1 MIFSFSYVIKE
12 VVNVL
17 AMELPI
23 DLWISLGGFLSSQ
36 RARVALYNRLH

>member
-12 VVNVL
+12 IVNVL

-23 DLWISLGGFLSSQ
+23 DLWISLIWEVF
-36 RARVALYNRLH
+36 